1 MKRSRLPLIITWIL
15 LLFFYLPIFVLVLYS
30 FNSSRFGGSW
40 TGWSLHWYRQ
50 LYQEREIWQALINS
64 LVIAFSATAVSVVLG
79 TTAAIALHRF
89 SSHLQK
95 FHYTLIYTPL
105 VVPEILMGISLLL
118 FFAALNLELGLFTI
132 FLAHVTFCIS
142 YVTMVVLGRLQD
154 FDYAIVEA
162 AQDLGAGWWA
172 TLWRVLLP
180 LLMPG
185 IVAGGLLAF
194 TLSIDDFVITFFVA
208 GPGSTTLPIRIYSMI
223 KHGAPPL
230 INALSSILLL
240 ITFLAVFFSQRLTKE
255 VSMKIRSLICLSLF
269 LCLFRWAA
277 GARFRS

>member
-1 MKRSRLPLIITWIL
+1 MKRSRFPLIITWAL
-15 LLFFYLPIFVLVLYS
+15 LVFFYLPIFVLVLYS

-50 LYQEREIWQALINS
+50 LYAEREIWHALTNS
-64 LVIAFSATAVSVVLG
+64 LIIAVSATVVSTALG

-89 SSHLQK
+89 SSRLQQL
-95 FHYTLIYTPL
+95 HYALIYTPL
-105 VVPEILMGISLLL
+105 IVPEILMGISLLL
-118 FFAALNLELGLFTI
+118 FFAALHLELGLCTI
-132 FLAHVTFCIS
+132 FLAHVTFCLS
-142 YVTMVVLGRLQD
+142 YVAMVVLGRLQD

-162 AQDLGAGWWA
+162 AQDLGAGWWT

-185 IVAGGLLAF
+185 IVAGALLAF

-230 INALSSILLL
+230 INALSSILLG
-240 ITFLAVFFSQRLTKE
+240 ITFLTVFFSQRLTKE
-255 VSMKIRSLICLSLF
+255 VS
-269 LCLFRWAA
+269 
-277 GARFRS
+277 